1 MKLKYKIM
9 LALIVVAMGICF
21 MTLQS
26 YALWIARYE
35 SGENIA
41 EVGCY
46 SIDFAE
52 NQGPIS
58 LNNTYPMSDTKALNG
73 GVYYSFTVRN
83 TCTTDSKYAVTIN
96 PLKSN
101 TLTKDK
107 IKYAIY
113 KSTETK
119 PTSGINLGTVT
130 NMNDDL
136 SAFPNASSI
145 NESLIVAEGFL
156 KGATTSGGND
166 GESVTYI
173 LYLWMDEND
182 TLADKNKTF
191 EASVYVSN
199 VAKKKIPTG
208 AETIAKIVEGSD
220 PNSTAVIDKGTDA
233 SGCTNT
239 LAYDDFGN
247 LRYVGK
253 NPCNYVTFNNEAPTL
268 EVVGYDLY
276 VDGDIST
283 GNGRIEG
290 SGFADLSA
298 CQTAINNGIGGVSID
313 GTVECATHED
323 TGKVYV
329 KAKGFM
335 TWGPPVASTKEQC
348 EQWSASYINEITGG
362 YCKEKS
368 SYNGWRIIGVVDNQI
383 KLIRNESIGEYSW
396 DTSASSVNSGYGI
409 NQWGES
415 GEYKGADLMKLLNPG
430 YDMNLAEDASGN
442 TIAGTYANNS
452 LYWNKQSGNCYTS
465 TKNAYTTC
473 DFSTTGL
480 TETAKNMIDKH
491 TWNLGSNDGT
501 TYTYN
506 NIKAKPFYELERS
519 NNTGKI
525 CEGTTYQ
532 NGKYCTDT
540 VNRTTTWEGY
550 VGLMSP
556 SDYGYAVGGEAR
568 TNCLANTNLF
578 NYNTNNCN
586 SNDWLY
592 KTSTS
597 QWTMSPNADS
607 SDAVFVFYVYSGGN
621 VYDASACS
629 VFSVRPALFLIP
641 SITISGEG
649 TPTDPYTLSLN

>member
-46 SIDFAE
+46 SINFLE

-58 LNNTYPMSDTKALNG
+58 LNNTYPISDTKALNG

-136 SAFPNASSI
+136 SSFPNASSI

-156 KGATTSGGND
+156 KGATTSGGSD
-166 GESVTYI
+166 GESVAYI

-182 TLADKNKTF
+182 TIADKNKTF

-208 AETIAKIVEGSD
+208 AETIAKLVSGSD
-220 PNSTAVIDKGTDA
+220 ATSTAVIDKGTDA

-247 LRYVGK
+247 LRYVGA
-253 NPCNYVTFNNEAPTL
+253 NPCNYVTFNGE
-268 EVVGYDLY
+268 
-276 VDGDIST
+276 
-283 GNGRIEG
+283 
-290 SGFADLSA
+290 
-298 CQTAINNGIGGVSID
+298 TA
-313 GTVECATHED
+313 
-323 TGKVYV
+323 
-329 KAKGFM
+329 
-335 TWGPPVASTKEQC
+335 
-348 EQWSASYINEITGG
+348 
-362 YCKEKS
+362 
-368 SYNGWRIIGVVDNQI
+368 GWRIIGVFDNQI
-383 KLIRNESIGEYSW
+383 KLIRNESIGSYSW
-396 DTSASSVNSGYGI
+396 DSSALSGNYGNGI

-415 GEYKGADLMKLLNPG
+415 GTYTGADLMKLLNPG
-430 YDMNLAEDASGN
+430 YDTNLAEDASGA
-442 TIAGTYANNS
+442 TITGTYANNS
-452 LYWNKQSGNCYTS
+452 LYWNKETGNCYNNK
-465 TKNAYTTC
+465 KNAYTTC
-473 DFSTTGL
+473 DFSITGL
-480 TETAKNMIDKH
+480 TETAKGMIDKH

-501 TYTYN
+501 TYTYD

-519 NNTGKI
+519 NNNGKI
-525 CEGTTYQ
+525 CTSG
-532 NGKYCTDT
+532 NSCKDT
-540 VNRTTTWEGY
+540 VERTTTWEGY
-550 VGLMSP
+550 VGLMYP

-568 TNCLANTNLF
+568 TNCLENTNLYD
-578 NYNTNNCN
+578 YNINSCY
-586 SNDWLY
+586 SNDWLFISADQF
-592 KTSTS
+592 TI
-597 QWTMSPNADS
+597 SPFASS
-607 SDAVFVFYVYSGGN
+607 SDAFVVFFVGSDGRSYGR
-621 VYDASACS
+621 SAWHDYA
-629 VFSVRPALFLIP
+629 VRPALFLIP

-649 TPTDPYTLSLN
+649 TPSSPFTLSLN

>member
-1 MKLKYKIM
+1 MKLKYKVM

-130 NMNDDL
+130 DVNTDL
-136 SAFPNASSI
+136 SAFSNASSI
-145 NESLIVAEGFL
+145 DESLIVATGFL
-156 KGATTSGGND
+156 KGATINGGND

-182 TLADKNKTF
+182 TIADKNKTF

-199 VAKKKIPTG
+199 VAKKKNPTA
-208 AETIAKIVEGSD
+208 AETILGLVPDAD
-220 PNSTAVIDKGTDA
+220 PTSTAVIDNGTDE
-233 SGCTNT
+233 SGCTKT

-253 NPCNYVTFNNEAPTL
+253 NPCNYVTFNGEEA
-268 EVVGYDLY
+268 
-276 VDGDIST
+276 
-283 GNGRIEG
+283 
-290 SGFADLSA
+290 
-298 CQTAINNGIGGVSID
+298 
-313 GTVECATHED
+313 
-323 TGKVYV
+323 
-329 KAKGFM
+329 
-335 TWGPPVASTKEQC
+335 
-348 EQWSASYINEITGG
+348 
-362 YCKEKS
+362 
-368 SYNGWRIIGVVDNQI
+368 GWRIIGVFDNQI
-383 KLIRNESIGEYSW
+383 KLIRNEFIGEYSW
-396 DTSASSVNSGYGI
+396 DTSATSVNGGYGI

-415 GEYKGADLMKLLNPG
+415 GEYTGADLMKLLNPW
-430 YDMNLAEDASGN
+430 YETNLAEDDSGN
-442 TIAGTYANNS
+442 TISGTYVNNS
-452 LYWNKQSGNCYTS
+452 LYWNRSSGNCYKFG
-465 TKNAYTTC
+465 KNGYTTC

-480 TETAKNMIDKH
+480 TEAAKDMIDNH
-491 TWNLGSNDGT
+491 TWNLGSQGSNDVNTRG
-501 TYTYN
+501 N
-506 NIKAKPFYELERS
+506 GLGLAKKFYEYERS
-519 NNTGKI
+519 NNIGKI
-525 CEGTTYQ
+525 CTSG
-532 NGKYCTDT
+532 NYCNDT
-540 VNRTTTWEGY
+540 VERTTTWEGY
-550 VGLMSP
+550 VGLMYP

-568 TNCLANTNLF
+568 ESCLANTNLHD
-578 NYNTNNCN
+578 YYKCYK
-586 SNDWLY
+586 NDWLFKY
-592 KTSTS
+592 SSTY
-597 QWTMSPNADS
+597 QWTLSPDVLSSNAYRVFGVG
-607 SDAVFVFYVYSGGN
+607 SDGN
-621 VYDASACS
+621 VYDGRASLDDG
-629 VFSVRPALFLIP
+629 VRPALFLIP
-641 SITISGEG
+641 SITISEG
-649 TPTDPYTLSLN
+649 NGSSTNPYVFSLE